1 MSLWMLPSPGPQA
14 FNYIKQLL
22 QYLDADSGFFL
33 VSRWTK
39 RATNQCHWLKNVECD
54 RREHQ
59 WQLSG
64 EVTEK
69 GSLRDGSPPHLYRFL
84 GLCGA
89 MYHRI
94 WWRCNCSTH
103 WLEGDNLGM
112 GPHQLRFSGWIALLH
127 SNGVSTAGR
136 ASQQKL
142 QFGLLVCGVVCV
154 PFVWLNVA
162 LLGTAGWGQKDPASA
177 EGKPVVYC
185 LLCLSAATPGIW
197 RD

>member
-1 MSLWMLPSPGPQA
+1 MLPFPGPRA

-22 QYLDADSGFFL
+22 QYLDADSIYYFFFFGQQMNQASHKSMSLIEKCRVWQMGASVAAFWGSDREGLPKRWLTSPL
-33 VSRWTK
+33 V
-39 RATNQCHWLKNVECD
+39 L
-54 RREHQ
+54 
-59 WQLSG
+59 
-64 EVTEK
+64 
-69 GSLRDGSPPHLYRFL
+69 FL
-84 GLCGA
+84 GLRGA
-89 MYHRI
+89 MYLRV

-103 WLEGDNLGM
+103 WQEGDNLGT
-112 GPHQLRFSGWIALLH
+112 GPHQLRFSGWIALLN

-142 QFGLLVCGVVCV
+142 QFGLLVCGIVCV

-162 LLGTAGWGQKDPASA
+162 LLRTAGWGQKDPASA